1 MTEAAKSIRAVER
14 AIDVLACFGRQ
25 TPVLSISHLEK
36 RVRLSRP
43 TLYRLLQTLENKG
56 MVRRVGEPLRYALGH
71 RVVEIAGGWSAPSDV
86 ASVARPFLRELWQET
101 DETVALYVPVGEGQ
115 KICLEELPSTQAL
128 VFRRGSGITE
138 PLARGSS
145 GKAMLAFMAPREID
159 AAVAEISG
167 VAAQAGMR
175 AELAQIR
182 TALHAVS
189 ESEIIA
195 GAVAI
200 GAPVFDHAGKIAASV
215 CVYGPETR
223 LGGQDR
229 RRVVKGTRR
238 TAERISAALG
248 YRQAEHTGAH
258 VRAAAE

>member
-1 MTEAAKSIRAVER
+1 MGGRFPAAFL
-14 AIDVLACFGRQ
+14 LACALC
-25 TPVLSISHLEK
+25 LSSIARAQNGPAVPIHAEPLTYESDGFVQGCG
-36 RVRLSRP
+36 VRL
-43 TLYRLLQTLENKG
+43 TG
-56 MVRRVGEPLRYALGH
+56 GEPA
-71 RVVEIAGGWSAPSDV
+71 VGGASSWFDV
-86 ASVARPFLRELWQET
+86 SF
-101 DETVALYVPVGEGQ
+101 
-115 KICLEELPSTQAL
+115 S
-128 VFRRGSGITE
+128 VFRRGIGITE

-159 AAVAEISG
+159 AALAGIPG
-167 VAAQAGMR
+167 ATAQAGMR

-248 YRQAEHTGAH
+248 FRQAEHTGAH